1 MTKLNRRDFVSTSI
15 AGAGALTTASCTHL
29 TAKEPSAND
38 HVALGQTGITVSK
51 LAMGTGMRGT
61 GRGSNQTRLGQEKF
75 THLMQHGFE
84 HGINFFDMA
93 DFYGSHPFVREALK
107 DLNRDQYVLLS
118 KIWFRSNL
126 PDNDPNRAIPNID
139 RFRKELDTD
148 MIDIVLVH
156 CVTNPR
162 WPEQQKQM
170 LDEMAEL
177 KEKGVVRAIGCS
189 CHSLEALRVAAEL
202 PWVDVILARINNQQ
216 KKMDADPAT
225 VSSVL
230 LRAKANGKGIIG
242 MKIYGEGTIT
252 DEEERFNSMKYVIDN
267 NLVDTMTI
275 GFEQIAHVDNTVGH
289 LKMIYRA

>member
-29 TAKEPSAND
+29 TAKNPSAKD
-38 HVALGQTGITVSK
+38 HVALGQTGINVSK

-75 THLMQHGFE
+75 SQLMQHGFE

-93 DFYGSHPFVREALK
+93 DFYGSHPFMREALK
-107 DLNRDQYVLLS
+107 DLNRDQYVLLT

-126 PDNDPNRAIPNID
+126 PDNNPNRAIPNID
-139 RFRKELDTD
+139 RFRKELNTD

-162 WPEQQKQM
+162 WPDQQKQM

-177 KEKGVVRAIGCS
+177 KEKGIVRAVGCS

-225 VSSVL
+225 VSEVL
-230 LRAKANGKGIIG
+230 LRAKANGKGIVG

-252 DEEERFNSMKYVIDN
+252 DEEERFSSMKYVIEN

-275 GFEQIAHVDNTVGH
+275 GFEQTAHVDNTVGH
-289 LKMIYRA
+289 LKMIYSA